1 MSVPACLKR
10 AGGRPCVTR
19 GFPSTAMPS
28 WISPGIERFCGL
40 DATASK
46 LLRQAVERFRL
57 SMRAYGRIR
66 KVARTVADLAGHDAI
81 QVGDVALALQFRT
94 ADGPYG
100 G

>member
-1 MSVPACLKR
+1 MR
-10 AGGRPCVTR
+10 YAGLPFHCN
-19 GFPSTAMPS
+19 AQLDQ
-28 WISPGIERFCGL
+28 PGIERFCGL

-81 QVGDVALALQFRT
+81 QVEDVALALQFRT

-100 G
+100 GRACI

>member
-1 MSVPACLKR
+1 MRMSAPACLKR
-10 AGGRPCVTR
+10 AGGRPC
-19 GFPSTAMPS
+19 
-28 WISPGIERFCGL
+28 
-40 DATASK
+40 ATASK

>member
-1 MSVPACLKR
+1 MAAREWSGDNAFRACD
-10 AGGRPCVTR
+10 GNSGP
-19 GFPSTAMPS
+19 PWQP
-28 WISPGIERFCGL
+28 GL
-40 DATASK
+40 DSTASK

-81 QVGDVALALQFRT
+81 QVEDVALALQFRT

>member
-1 MSVPACLKR
+1 
-10 AGGRPCVTR
+10 
-19 GFPSTAMPS
+19 
-28 WISPGIERFCGL
+28 
-40 DATASK
+40 
-46 LLRQAVERFRL
+46 
-57 SMRAYGRIR
+57 MRAYGRIR